1 MASSPWIPH
10 DAVMQTTEP
19 ATRRGLVRRPT
30 DRLIAGVAG
39 GLAEATG
46 SRATWWRLGFSIL
59 ALVGGLGVALYL
71 ILWVV
76 LPRAD
81 RPRSTAQ
88 RIADRFPGMPGWVGV
103 GLLGFGLLLL
113 VGHFWPAGMF
123 PRLFVPPFAH
133 EIRDASPGFAFAVLL
148 IGLGILLFRGSGERD
163 AIDTSERTPGASEIV
178 GEALP
183 SLPRSVRP
191 PRLRRERSV
200 TGWLSFGIALAAAGI
215 GWLLVVSGTVHLSLG
230 QMLALPLV
238 VLGVGLLVGTVF
250 GRARWTV
257 LLGLPLIPLV
267 FIASLIPTPITGHY
281 EDRYLT
287 PRNVGQVQSTY
298 QQSGGTLSLDFTRL
312 RRGEH
317 PGPILA
323 TLGVGSIEVFLPKG
337 MAVDIR
343 GSVGLGSLRF
353 AGTTVNGLG
362 VSDEFHVSGSSP
374 IQMTL
379 ELGFGEVNVY
389 VRASARRPARRVG
402 RDENP

>member
-1 MASSPWIPH
+1 
-10 DAVMQTTEP
+10 MQTTEP
-19 ATRRGLVRRPT
+19 ATRRGLVRRPNN
-30 DRLIAGVAG
+30 RLIAGVAG
-39 GLAEATG
+39 GLADATG
-46 SRATWWRLGFSIL
+46 SRAAWWRLGFGIL
-59 ALVGGLGVALYL
+59 TLVGGLGAVLYL
-71 ILWVV
+71 ILWMV

-81 RPRSTAQ
+81 LPRSTAQ

-113 VGHFWPAGMF
+113 AGHFWPAGLF
-123 PRLFVPPFAH
+123 PRLLVPPFAH
-133 EIRDASPGFAFAVLL
+133 EIRDSSPSFAFAVLL
-148 IGLGILLFRGSGERD
+148 IGLGVLLFRGSDGERD
-163 AIDTSERTPGASEIV
+163 EIDTPEPTPVAGEIA
-178 GEALP
+178 GETMPPPL
-183 SLPRSVRP
+183 RP
-191 PRLRRERSV
+191 GRRAQRHRERSV

-215 GWLLVVSGTVHLSLG
+215 GWLLVVSGTVQLSLG

-238 VLGVGLLVGTVF
+238 VLGMGLLIGTVF

-257 LLGLPLIPLV
+257 LFGLPLIPLV

-281 EDRYLT
+281 EDRHLT
-287 PRNVGQVQSTY
+287 LRNAGQVQSTY

-323 TLGVGSIEVFLPKG
+323 TLGVGSIEVFLPEG

-362 VSDEFHVSGSSP
+362 VSDELHVSGPSP
-374 IQMTL
+374 VQMTL

-389 VRASARRPARRVG
+389 VRRLARRPARGAG
-402 RDENP
+402 RDESP